1 MKDEELRNY
10 YLAKAKEAAE
20 MAALA
25 AGGDLRDRW
34 VAMSEGYKVLAQSK
48 YSRREK

>member
-1 MKDEELRNY
+1 MQDEKLREY

-20 MAALA
+20 LAALA

-34 VAMSEGYKVLAQSK
+34 VALSEGYKVLAQSK
-48 YSRREK
+48 YPRKTK